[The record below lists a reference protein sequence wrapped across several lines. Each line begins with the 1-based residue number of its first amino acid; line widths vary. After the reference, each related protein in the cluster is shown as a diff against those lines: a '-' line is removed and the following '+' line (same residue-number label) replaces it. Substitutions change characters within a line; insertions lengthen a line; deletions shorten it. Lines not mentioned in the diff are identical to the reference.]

1 MNSRVYL
8 KVMVAGLAGTSV
20 LFSACVPGSRSELND
35 KELVGKQ
42 LFFDELLS
50 EPAGQSCGT
59 CHEPTKGFADTY
71 GRITSEGAV
80 KGLFSNRNSMSCSYV
95 AYVPAL
101 YYDEKEE
108 TYVGGLFWDGRVNSL
123 EEQAGQPFVN
133 PLEMGNKDS

>member
-42 LFFDELLS
+42 LFFDESLS

-108 TYVGGLFWDGRVNSL
+108 TYVGGLF
-123 EEQAGQPFVN
+123 
-133 PLEMGNKDS
+133 

>member
-1 MNSRVYL
+1 MVMNSCRNI
-8 KVMVAGLAGTSV
+8 KVIVAGLVGTLGL
-20 LFSACVPGSRSELND
+20 LFACVPGSRPELSD

-42 LFFDELLS
+42 LFFDESLS
-50 EPAGQSCGT
+50 EPVGQSCGT
-59 CHEPTKGFADTY
+59 CHEPAKGFTDKY

-108 TYVGGLFWDGRVNSL
+108 TYVGGLF
-123 EEQAGQPFVN
+123 
-133 PLEMGNKDS
+133 